1 MARVKGTANAT
12 RKRLRVSGVVQGVGF
27 RPHVYNLARRLG
39 LAGFVLND
47 GAGVVVELEGSA
59 EAVSEFATQLE
70 AAPPPRARIDSIYEE
85 EIPPAGEG
93 SFTIKESVPGEA
105 RTLVSPDLAICG
117 DCLDELLDAADRRY
131 RYPFINCTNCGPRF
145 TIIRGVPYDR
155 PKTTMA
161 SFEMCPACQAEYDDP
176 GNRRFHAQP
185 NACPVCGPAL
195 ALWGADGKLIDTGE
209 PLGEAKQRLFDGSIV
224 AVKGLGG
231 YHLACDATSPEAVER
246 LRARKYREDKPFAV
260 MARDVAVVRRYCEI
274 DDDEL
279 ELLTSEKRPI
289 VLLRKREP
297 FHLPEAVAPRNR
309 YLGVM
314 LPYTPLHHLLF
325 DDDLEILVMTS
336 GNRADEPIAYRD
348 EMVVEHLAGIAD
360 YFLTHDRPVAR
371 RVDDTV
377 TRVVRG
383 RGYPVRRSR
392 GYVPLPLE
400 LGREYKTSVL
410 AVGAEL
416 KNTFCLTKGSRAF
429 VSHHVGDLENV
440 ATLEAFEEGVAHFR
454 EMFDVQPAA
463 VARDL
468 HPDYLAS
475 RYATASGLPEVVVQH
490 HHAHVASV
498 LADAGY
504 YDGKAIGVAF
514 DGAGLGADGAVWGGE
529 FLIADMENYERV
541 AQLKYVPLAGGDAAA
556 REPWRMALSWLHEL
570 YGDDALKRRVP
581 FLENIPAASRELVLE
596 AAARGVNAP
605 PTSSMGRLFDAVAAL
620 AGLRNVVNYEGQA
633 AAELEQS
640 AAADEAGAYSFS
652 YIKGETWMIDAAPVI
667 EGVVAD
673 VRADT
678 APGVIAA
685 RFHNGVAAMVVDV
698 AAALRDDCGL
708 DKVAL
713 GGGCFQNIT
722 LMNKIIPSLE
732 ERGFRVLIHG
742 RVPTNDGGLSLGQ
755 AAVAL
760 ARLEKDNP

>member
-1 MARVKGTANAT
+1 MKPATTTA
-12 RKRLRVSGVVQGVGF
+12 RKRLRVAGVVQGVGF

-47 GAGVVVELEGSA
+47 GAGVVVELEGPPA
-59 EAVSEFATQLE
+59 AIDEFVTQLQ
-70 AAPPPRARIDSIYEE
+70 AAPPPRARLDALAEE
-85 EIPPAGEG
+85 EVTPAGEDA
-93 SFTIKESVPGEA
+93 FVIKESVPGEA
-105 RTLVSPDLAICG
+105 QTLVSPDLATCG
-117 DCLDELLDAADRRY
+117 DCLDELLEPADRRY

-161 SFEMCPACQAEYDDP
+161 SFEMCPACRAEYDDP

-185 NACPVCGPAL
+185 NACGACGPAL
-195 ALWGADGKLIDTGE
+195 VLWDAEGNPLETED
-209 PLGEAKQRLFDGSIV
+209 PLGDAKQLLFDGRVV

-231 YHLACDATSPEAVER
+231 YHLACDATSAEAVEK

-260 MARDVAVVRRYCEI
+260 MARDVAVARRYCEMS
-274 DDDEL
+274 DDEL

-297 FHLPEAVAPRNR
+297 CHLPDAIAPQNR

-325 DDDLEILVMTS
+325 DDDVEILVMTS

-348 EMVVEHLAGIAD
+348 DKVVEHLAGIAD
-360 YFLTHDRPVAR
+360 YYLTHDRAIGR
-371 RVDDTV
+371 RVDDSV
-377 TRVVRG
+377 TRVFRG
-383 RGYPVRRSR
+383 REYAVRRSR

-400 LGREYKTSVL
+400 LGRTYKTSVL

-416 KNTFCLTKGSRAF
+416 KNTFCMTKGSQAF

-440 ATLEAFEEGVAHFR
+440 ATLEAFEEGIAHFR
-454 EMFDVQPAA
+454 EMFDVEPAA

-475 RYATASGLPEVVVQH
+475 RYAVASGLPEVVVQH
-490 HHAHVASV
+490 HHGHVASV

-504 YDGKAIGVAF
+504 YEGKVIGVAF
-514 DGAGLGADGAVWGGE
+514 DGAGLGDDGAVWGGE
-529 FLIADMENYERV
+529 FLVADLAGYER
-541 AQLKYVPLAGGDAAA
+541 AAHLKYVPLPGGDAAA
-556 REPWRMALSWLHEL
+556 REPWRMALAWLREL
-570 YGDDALKRRVP
+570 YGDDALRRPLP
-581 FLENIPAASRELVLE
+581 FLDDIPEGRREMVLE
-596 AAARGVNAP
+596 AAAKGVNAP

-620 AGLRNVVNYEGQA
+620 AGLRNFVNYEGQA
-633 AAELEQS
+633 ALEFEQQV
-640 AAADEAGAYSFS
+640 ACEEDGAYEFS
-652 YIKGETWMIDAAPVI
+652 YDDGKPLVIDAAPVI
-667 EGVVAD
+667 EAVVAD
-673 VRADT
+673 VRAGT
-678 APGVIAA
+678 APGAIAA
-685 RFHNGVAAMVVDV
+685 RFHNAVAAMAADV
-698 AAALRDDCGL
+698 ASRLRDEYGL
-708 DKVAL
+708 SAVAL

-722 LMNKIIPSLE
+722 LLRKLVPTLE
-732 ERGFRVLIHG
+732 GAGFNVLIHE

-755 AAVAL
+755 AAAAL
-760 ARLEKDNP
+760 ARLEQD

>member
-1 MARVKGTANAT
+1 VKPATTTA
-12 RKRLRVSGVVQGVGF
+12 RKRLRVAGVVQGVGF

-47 GAGVVVELEGSA
+47 GAGVVVELEGPPA
-59 EAVSEFATQLE
+59 AIDEFVTQLQ
-70 AAPPPRARIDSIYEE
+70 AAPPPRARLDAVEE
-85 EIPPAGEG
+85 EELAPAGEDT
-93 SFTIKESVPGEA
+93 FVIKESVPGEA
-105 RTLVSPDLAICG
+105 QTLVSPDLATCG
-117 DCLDELLDAADRRY
+117 DCLDELLEPADRRY

-161 SFEMCPACQAEYDDP
+161 SFEMCPACRAEYDDP

-185 NACPVCGPAL
+185 NACGACGPAL
-195 ALWGADGKLIDTGE
+195 VLWDAEGNPLETED
-209 PLGEAKQRLFDGSIV
+209 PLGDAKQLLFEGRVV

-231 YHLACDATSPEAVER
+231 YHLACDATSAEAVEK

-260 MARDVAVVRRYCEI
+260 MARDVAVARRYCEMS
-274 DDDEL
+274 DDEL

-297 FHLPEAVAPRNR
+297 CHLPDAIAPQNR

-325 DDDLEILVMTS
+325 DDDVEILVMTS

-348 EMVVEHLAGIAD
+348 DKVVEHLAGIAD
-360 YFLTHDRPVAR
+360 YYLTHDRAIGR
-371 RVDDTV
+371 RVDDSV
-377 TRVVRG
+377 TRVFRG
-383 RGYPVRRSR
+383 REYAVRRSR

-400 LGREYKTSVL
+400 LGRTYKTSVL

-416 KNTFCLTKGSRAF
+416 KNTFCMTKGSQAF

-440 ATLEAFEEGVAHFR
+440 ATLEAFEEGIAHFR
-454 EMFDVQPAA
+454 EMFDVEPAA

-475 RYATASGLPEVVVQH
+475 RYAVASGLPEVVVQH
-490 HHAHVASV
+490 HHGHVASV

-504 YDGKAIGVAF
+504 YEGKVIGVAF
-514 DGAGLGADGAVWGGE
+514 DGAGLGDDGAVWGGE
-529 FLIADMENYERV
+529 FLVADLAGYER
-541 AQLKYVPLAGGDAAA
+541 AAHLKYVPLPGGDAAA
-556 REPWRMALSWLHEL
+556 REPWRMALAWLREL
-570 YGDDALKRRVP
+570 YGDDALRRPLP
-581 FLENIPAASRELVLE
+581 FLDDIPEGRREMVLE
-596 AAARGVNAP
+596 AAAKGVNAP

-620 AGLRNVVNYEGQA
+620 AGLRNFVNYEGQA
-633 AAELEQS
+633 ALELEQQVACEED
-640 AAADEAGAYSFS
+640 AAYEFS
-652 YIKGETWMIDAAPVI
+652 YDDGKPLVIDAAPVI
-667 EGVVAD
+667 EAVVAD
-673 VRADT
+673 VRAGT
-678 APGVIAA
+678 APGAIAA
-685 RFHNGVAAMVVDV
+685 RFHNAVAAMAADV
-698 AAALRDDCGL
+698 ASRLRDEYGL
-708 DKVAL
+708 SAVAL

-722 LMNKIIPSLE
+722 LLRKLVPTLE
-732 ERGFRVLIHG
+732 GAGFNVLIHE

-755 AAVAL
+755 AAAAL
-760 ARLEKDNP
+760 ARLEQD

>member
-1 MARVKGTANAT
+1 MARVKGTANAA

-47 GAGVVVELEGSA
+47 GAGVVVEVEGPT
-59 EAVSEFATQLE
+59 EAVSEFAARLE
-70 AAPPPRARIDSIYEE
+70 AAPPPRARIDSVQEE
-85 EIPPAGEG
+85 EIAPAGEG
-93 SFTIKESVPGEA
+93 SFNIKESVPGEA
-105 RTLVSPDLAICG
+105 QTLVSPDLATCG
-117 DCLDELLDAADRRY
+117 DCLDELLEPGDRRHG
-131 RYPFINCTNCGPRF
+131 YPFTNCTNCGPRF

-185 NACPVCGPAL
+185 NACAACGPRL
-195 ALWGADGKLIDTGE
+195 ALWGAEGNPLETDD
-209 PLGEAKQRLFDGSIV
+209 PLGYVKQLLFEGRVV

-231 YHLACDATSPEAVER
+231 YHLACDATSADAVET

-260 MARDVAVVRRYCEI
+260 MARDVAVARRYCEI
-274 DDDEL
+274 EGDEL
-279 ELLTSEKRPI
+279 ELLSSEKRPI
-289 VLLRKREP
+289 ILLRKLEP
-297 FHLPEAVAPRNR
+297 CHLPDAIAPRNR

-314 LPYTPLHHLLF
+314 LPYAPLHHLLF

-348 EMVVEHLAGIAD
+348 DKVVEHLAGIAD
-360 YFLTHDRPVAR
+360 YYLTHDRPIGR
-371 RVDDTV
+371 RVDDSV
-377 TRVVRG
+377 TRLFRG
-383 RGYPVRRSR
+383 REYAVRRSR

-400 LGREYKTSVL
+400 LGRAYNTSVL

-416 KNTFCLTKGSRAF
+416 KNTFCLTKGSQAF

-454 EMFDVQPAA
+454 DVFDVTPAA

-468 HPDYLAS
+468 HPDYLSS
-475 RYATASGLPEVVVQH
+475 RYAASTGLPEVVVQH
-490 HHAHVASV
+490 HHGHVASV

-504 YDGKAIGVAF
+504 YKGRVIGVAF
-514 DGAGLGADGAVWGGE
+514 DGAGLGDDGAVWGGE
-529 FLIADMENYERV
+529 FLVADLTGYER
-541 AQLKYVPLAGGDAAA
+541 AAHLRYVPLPGGDAAA
-556 REPWRMALSWLHEL
+556 REPWRMALAWLREL
-570 YGDDALKRRVP
+570 YGDDALRRPLP
-581 FLENIPAASRELVLE
+581 FLADIPESRREMVLE
-596 AAARGVNAP
+596 AAAKGVNAP

-633 AAELEQS
+633 ALELEQI
-640 AAADEAGAYSFS
+640 ATPEEEGAYEFS
-652 YIKGETWMIDAAPVI
+652 YDDGKPLVIDAAPVI
-667 EGVVAD
+667 EAVVSD
-673 VRADT
+673 VRAGV

-685 RFHNGVAAMVVDV
+685 RFHNAVAAMAADV
-698 AAALRDDCGL
+698 ASRLRDEYGL
-708 DKVAL
+708 RSVAL
-713 GGGCFQNIT
+713 GGGCFQNMT
-722 LMNKIIPSLE
+722 LLRKLAPTLE
-732 ERGFRVLIHG
+732 GAGFEVLIHE

-755 AAVAL
+755 AAAAL
-760 ARLEKDNP
+760 ARLEKD

>member
-1 MARVKGTANAT
+1 MKHTAEKV

-27 RPHVYNLARRLG
+27 RPHVYNLASRLG

-47 GAGVVVELEGSA
+47 GAGVVVELEGPPEVIA
-59 EAVSEFATQLE
+59 EFVTQLQ
-70 AAPPPRARIDSIYEE
+70 AAPPPRARLEAVEE
-85 EIPPAGEG
+85 EELAPAGEDA
-93 SFTIKESVPGEA
+93 FVIKESVPGEA
-105 RTLVSPDLAICG
+105 RTLVSPDLATCG
-117 DCLDELLDAADRRY
+117 DCLDELLEPADRRGG
-131 RYPFINCTNCGPRF
+131 YPFINCTNCGPRF

-161 SFEMCPACQAEYDDP
+161 SFTMCPSCQAEYDDP

-185 NACPVCGPAL
+185 NACAACGPAL
-195 ALWGADGKLIDTGE
+195 ALWDADGKPLETDDA
-209 PLGEAKQRLFDGSIV
+209 LGEAKRFLFDGLVV

-231 YHLACDATSPEAVER
+231 YHLACDATSAEAVEK

-260 MARDVAVVRRYCEI
+260 MARDVAVVRRFCEI
-274 DDDEL
+274 EGDEL

-289 VLLRKREP
+289 VLLGKREP
-297 FHLPEAVAPRNR
+297 CHLPEAIASHNR
-309 YLGVM
+309 YLGIM

-348 EMVVEHLAGIAD
+348 DKVVEHLAGIAD
-360 YFLTHDRPVAR
+360 YYLTHDRPVAR
-371 RVDDTV
+371 RVDDSV
-377 TRVVRG
+377 TRVFRG
-383 RGYPVRRSR
+383 REYPVRRSR

-400 LGREYKTSVL
+400 LGRAYETSVL

-416 KNTFCLTKGSRAF
+416 KNTFCLTKGSQAF
-429 VSHHVGDLENV
+429 VSHHIGDLENV

-475 RYATASGLPEVVVQH
+475 RYAAASGLPEVVVQH

-504 YDGKAIGVAF
+504 YEGKVIGVAF
-514 DGAGLGADGAVWGGE
+514 DGAGLGDDGAVWGGE
-529 FLIADMENYERV
+529 FLIADMEGYER
-541 AQLKYVPLAGGDAAA
+541 AGHLKYVPLPGGDAAA
-556 REPWRMALSWLHEL
+556 REPWRMALAWLREV
-570 YGDDALKRRVP
+570 YGDDALHRPLP
-581 FLENIPAASRELVLE
+581 FLDDIPEGRRELVLE
-596 AAARGVNAP
+596 AATKGVNAP

-620 AGLRNVVNYEGQA
+620 AGVRNYVNYEGQA
-633 AAELEQS
+633 AAELEQ
-640 AAADEAGAYSFS
+640 AASPDEEGAYEFL
-652 YIKGETWMIDAAPVI
+652 YEDGKPLVIDAAPVI
-667 EGVVAD
+667 ETVVAD
-673 VRADT
+673 VRAGV

-685 RFHNGVAAMVVDV
+685 RFHRGVAAMVAAV
-698 AAALRDDCGL
+698 ASRLLDECGL
-708 DKVAL
+708 SAVAL

-722 LMNKIIPSLE
+722 LLRELVPTLE
-732 ERGFRVLIHG
+732 GAGFEVLIHE

-755 AAVAL
+755 AAAAL
-760 ARLEKDNP
+760 ARLEKG

>member
-1 MARVKGTANAT
+1 MKHTAERV
-12 RKRLRVSGVVQGVGF
+12 RKRLRVAGVVQGVGF

-47 GAGVVVELEGSA
+47 GAGVVVELEGPA
-59 EAVSEFATQLE
+59 EAVAEFAAQLK
-70 AAPPPRARIDSIYEE
+70 AAPPPRARIDSVQEE
-85 EIPPAGEG
+85 ELTAAGEEA
-93 SFTIKESVPGEA
+93 FVIKESVPGEA
-105 RTLVSPDLAICG
+105 QTLVSPDLATCG
-117 DCLDELLDAADRRY
+117 DCLDELLEPADRRY
-131 RYPFINCTNCGPRF
+131 GYAFINCTNCGPRF

-161 SFEMCPACQAEYDDP
+161 SFAMCPTCQVEYDDP

-185 NACPVCGPAL
+185 NACPDCGPSL
-195 ALWGADGKLIDTGE
+195 ALWDADGKSFATDD
-209 PLGEAKQRLFDGSIV
+209 PLGEAKRFLFDGAVV

-231 YHLACDATSPEAVER
+231 YHLACDATSAEAVEK
-246 LRARKYREDKPFAV
+246 LRSRKYREDKPFAV
-260 MARDVAVVRRYCEI
+260 MARDVAVARRYAEI
-274 DDDEL
+274 GDDEL
-279 ELLTSEKRPI
+279 ELLTSERRPI
-289 VLLRKREP
+289 VLLPKREP
-297 FHLPEAVAPRNR
+297 FHLPEAVAPDNR
-309 YLGVM
+309 YLGLM

-348 EMVVEHLAGIAD
+348 DKAVEHLAGIAD
-360 YFLTHDRPVAR
+360 YFLTHDRPIAR

-377 TRVVRG
+377 TRVFRG
-383 RGYPVRRSR
+383 GEYPVRRSR

-400 LGREYKTSVL
+400 LGRDYKTSVL

-416 KNTFCLTKGSRAF
+416 KNTFCLTKGPQAF
-429 VSHHVGDLENV
+429 VSHHIGDLENV

-454 EMFDVQPAA
+454 EVFDVTPAA

-475 RYATASGLPEVVVQH
+475 RYAMASGLPEVVVQH

-504 YDGKAIGVAF
+504 YDGKVIGVVF
-514 DGAGLGADGAVWGGE
+514 DGAGLGDDGAIWGGE
-529 FLIADMENYERV
+529 VLIADLEGYER
-541 AQLKYVPLAGGDAAA
+541 AAHLKYVPLPGGDAAA
-556 REPWRMALSWLHEL
+556 REPWRMALSWLRDVF
-570 YGDDALKRRVP
+570 GADALRRP
-581 FLENIPAASRELVLE
+581 LRFLDDIPEGRRELVLE

-620 AGLRNVVNYEGQA
+620 AGVRTAVNYEGQA
-633 AAELEQS
+633 AAELEQLVS
-640 AAADEAGAYSFS
+640 PDEEGAYEFS
-652 YIKGETWMIDAAPVI
+652 YEDGEPLVIDAAPVI
-667 EGVVAD
+667 EAVVAD
-673 VRADT
+673 VRAGI
-678 APGVIAA
+678 AAGAIAA
-685 RFHNGVAAMVVDV
+685 RFHRAVAAMVAVV
-698 AAALRDDCGL
+698 ASRLRDESGL
-708 DKVAL
+708 DAVAL

-722 LMNKIIPSLE
+722 LLRELVPTLE
-732 ERGFRVLIHG
+732 GAGLKVFIHE

-760 ARLEKDNP
+760 AHLGKD

>member
-1 MARVKGTANAT
+1 MKRAAENV
-12 RKRLRVSGVVQGVGF
+12 RKRLRVAGVVQGVGF
-27 RPHVYNLARRLG
+27 RPHVYNLARRLE

-47 GAGVVVELEGSA
+47 GAGVVVELEGPG
-59 EAVSEFATQLE
+59 EAVQEFVTQLQ
-70 AAPPPRARIDSIYEE
+70 AAPPPRARIDLIQEE
-85 EIPPAGEG
+85 ELAAAGEEA
-93 SFTIKESVPGEA
+93 FAIRESVPGEA
-105 RTLVSPDLAICG
+105 QTLVSPDLATCG
-117 DCLDELLDAADRRY
+117 DCLDELLEAGDRRY

-155 PKTTMA
+155 PQTTMA

-185 NACPVCGPAL
+185 NACPDCGPRL
-195 ALWGADGKLIDTGE
+195 ELWNAAGAPVETDD
-209 PLGEAKQRLFDGSIV
+209 PLGEAKRLLFDGAVV

-231 YHLACDATSPEAVER
+231 YHLACDATSAEAVEK

-260 MARDVAVVRRYCEI
+260 MARDVAVARRYGEI
-274 DDDEL
+274 GDDEL
-279 ELLTSEKRPI
+279 KLLTSEKRPI

-297 FHLPEAVAPRNR
+297 FHLPEAIAPRNR
-309 YLGVM
+309 YLGLM

-348 EMVVEHLAGIAD
+348 DKVAEHLAGIAD
-360 YFLTHDRPVAR
+360 FFLTHDRPVAR

-377 TRVVRG
+377 TRVFRG
-383 RGYPVRRSR
+383 REYPVRRSR

-400 LGREYKTSVL
+400 LGRDYKTSVL

-416 KNTFCLTKGSRAF
+416 KNTFCLTKGSQAF
-429 VSHHVGDLENV
+429 VSHHIGDLENV

-454 EMFDVQPAA
+454 KMFDVAPAA

-475 RYATASGLPEVVVQH
+475 RYAAASGLPEVVVQH

-504 YDGKAIGVAF
+504 YDGKVIGVAF
-514 DGAGLGADGAVWGGE
+514 DGAGLGDDGAIWGGE
-529 FLIADMENYERV
+529 FLIADMESYER
-541 AQLKYVPLAGGDAAA
+541 AAHLKYVPLPGGDAAA
-556 REPWRMALSWLHEL
+556 REPWRMALSWLRDVF
-570 YGDDALKRRVP
+570 GADALRRP
-581 FLENIPAASRELVLE
+581 LRFLDDIPEGRRGLVLE

-605 PTSSMGRLFDAVAAL
+605 PTSSLGRLFDAVAAL
-620 AGLRNVVNYEGQA
+620 AGVRNAVNYEGQA
-633 AAELEQS
+633 AAELEQLVS
-640 AAADEAGAYSFS
+640 PDEEGAYEFA
-652 YIKGETWMIDAAPVI
+652 YEQGKPLVIDAAPVI
-667 EGVVAD
+667 EAVVAD
-673 VRADT
+673 VRA
-678 APGVIAA
+678 GVAAGAIAA
-685 RFHNGVAAMVVDV
+685 RFHRAVAAMVAAV
-698 AAALRDDCGL
+698 ATRLRDERGL
-708 DKVAL
+708 NAVAL
-713 GGGCFQNIT
+713 GGGCFQNVT
-722 LMNKIIPSLE
+722 LLRELASALE
-732 ERGFRVLIHG
+732 GAGFEVLIHQ

-760 ARLEKDNP
+760 ARLGKD

>member
-1 MARVKGTANAT
+1 MKPATTTA
-12 RKRLRVSGVVQGVGF
+12 RKRLRVAGVVQGVGF

-47 GAGVVVELEGSA
+47 GAGVVVELEGPPA
-59 EAVSEFATQLE
+59 AIDEFVTQLQ
-70 AAPPPRARIDSIYEE
+70 AAPPPRARLDALAEE
-85 EIPPAGEG
+85 EVTPAGEDA
-93 SFTIKESVPGEA
+93 FVIKESVPGEA
-105 RTLVSPDLAICG
+105 QTLVSPDLATCG
-117 DCLDELLDAADRRY
+117 DCLDELLEPADRRY

-161 SFEMCPACQAEYDDP
+161 SFEMCPACRAEYDDP

-185 NACPVCGPAL
+185 NACAACGPRL
-195 ALWGADGKLIDTGE
+195 ALWDAEGNPLDADD
-209 PLGEAKQRLFDGSIV
+209 PLGYVKQLLFEGRVV

-231 YHLACDATSPEAVER
+231 YHLACDATSAEAVEK

-260 MARDVAVVRRYCEI
+260 MARDVAVARRYCEMS
-274 DDDEL
+274 DDEL

-297 FHLPEAVAPRNR
+297 CHLPDAIAPQNR

-325 DDDLEILVMTS
+325 DDDVEILVMTS

-348 EMVVEHLAGIAD
+348 DKVVEHLAGIAD
-360 YFLTHDRPVAR
+360 YYLAHDRAIGR
-371 RVDDTV
+371 RVDDSV
-377 TRVVRG
+377 TRLFRG
-383 RGYPVRRSR
+383 REYAVRRSR

-400 LGREYKTSVL
+400 LGRTYKTSVL

-416 KNTFCLTKGSRAF
+416 KNTFCMTKGSQAF

-440 ATLEAFEEGVAHFR
+440 ATLEAFEEGIAHFR
-454 EMFDVQPAA
+454 EMFDVEPAA

-475 RYATASGLPEVVVQH
+475 RYAVASGLPEVVVQH
-490 HHAHVASV
+490 HHGHVASV

-504 YDGKAIGVAF
+504 YEGKVIGVAF
-514 DGAGLGADGAVWGGE
+514 DGAGLGDDGAVWGGE
-529 FLIADMENYERV
+529 FLVADLAGYER
-541 AQLKYVPLAGGDAAA
+541 AAHLKYVPLPGGDAAA
-556 REPWRMALSWLHEL
+556 REPWRMALAWLREL
-570 YGDDALKRRVP
+570 YGDDALRRPLP
-581 FLENIPAASRELVLE
+581 FLDDIPEGRREMVLE
-596 AAARGVNAP
+596 AAAKGVNAP

-620 AGLRNVVNYEGQA
+620 AGLRIVVNYEGQA
-633 AAELEQS
+633 ALEFEQQV
-640 AAADEAGAYSFS
+640 ACEEDGAYEFS
-652 YIKGETWMIDAAPVI
+652 YDDGKPLVIDAAPVI
-667 EGVVAD
+667 EAVVAD
-673 VRADT
+673 VRAGT
-678 APGVIAA
+678 APGAIAA
-685 RFHNGVAAMVVDV
+685 RFHNAVAAMAADV
-698 AAALRDDCGL
+698 ASRLRDEYGL
-708 DKVAL
+708 SAVAL

-722 LMNKIIPSLE
+722 LLRKLVPTLE
-732 ERGFRVLIHG
+732 GAGFDVLIHE

-755 AAVAL
+755 AAAAL
-760 ARLEKDNP
+760 ARLEQD

>member
-1 MARVKGTANAT
+1 MKPATTTA
-12 RKRLRVSGVVQGVGF
+12 RKRLRVAGVVQGVGF

-47 GAGVVVELEGSA
+47 GAGVVVELEGPPA
-59 EAVSEFATQLE
+59 AIDEFVTQLQ
-70 AAPPPRARIDSIYEE
+70 AAPPPRARLDAVEE
-85 EIPPAGEG
+85 EELAPAGEDT
-93 SFTIKESVPGEA
+93 FVIKESVPGEA
-105 RTLVSPDLAICG
+105 QTLVSPDLATCG
-117 DCLDELLDAADRRY
+117 DCLDELLEPADRRY

-161 SFEMCPACQAEYDDP
+161 SFEMCPACRAEYDDP

-185 NACPVCGPAL
+185 NACGACGPAL
-195 ALWGADGKLIDTGE
+195 VLWDAEGNPLETED
-209 PLGEAKQRLFDGSIV
+209 PLGDAKQLLFDGRVV

-231 YHLACDATSPEAVER
+231 YHLACDATSAEAVEK

-260 MARDVAVVRRYCEI
+260 MARDVAVARRYCEMS
-274 DDDEL
+274 DDEL

-297 FHLPEAVAPRNR
+297 CHLPDAIAPQNR

-325 DDDLEILVMTS
+325 DDDVEILVMTS

-348 EMVVEHLAGIAD
+348 DKVVEHLAGIAD
-360 YFLTHDRPVAR
+360 YYLTHDRAIGR
-371 RVDDTV
+371 RVDDSV
-377 TRVVRG
+377 TRVFRG
-383 RGYPVRRSR
+383 REYAVRRSR

-400 LGREYKTSVL
+400 LGRTYKTSVL

-416 KNTFCLTKGSRAF
+416 KNTFCMTKGSQAF

-440 ATLEAFEEGVAHFR
+440 ATLEAFEEGIAHFR
-454 EMFDVQPAA
+454 EMFDVEPAA

-475 RYATASGLPEVVVQH
+475 RYAVASGLPEVVVQH
-490 HHAHVASV
+490 HHGHVASV

-504 YDGKAIGVAF
+504 YEGKVIGVAF
-514 DGAGLGADGAVWGGE
+514 DGAGLGDDGAVWGGE
-529 FLIADMENYERV
+529 FLVADLAGYER
-541 AQLKYVPLAGGDAAA
+541 AAHLKYVPLPGGDAAA
-556 REPWRMALSWLHEL
+556 REPWRMALAWLREL
-570 YGDDALKRRVP
+570 YGDDALRRPLP
-581 FLENIPAASRELVLE
+581 FLDDIPEGRREMVLE
-596 AAARGVNAP
+596 AAAKGVNAP

-620 AGLRNVVNYEGQA
+620 AGLRNFVNYEGQA
-633 AAELEQS
+633 ALEFEQQV
-640 AAADEAGAYSFS
+640 ACEEDGAYEFS
-652 YIKGETWMIDAAPVI
+652 YDDGKPLVIDAAPVI
-667 EGVVAD
+667 EAVVAD
-673 VRADT
+673 VRAGT
-678 APGVIAA
+678 APGAIAA
-685 RFHNGVAAMVVDV
+685 RFHNAVAAMAADV
-698 AAALRDDCGL
+698 ASRLRDEYGL
-708 DKVAL
+708 SAVAL

-722 LMNKIIPSLE
+722 LLRKLVPTLE
-732 ERGFRVLIHG
+732 GAGFDVLIHE

-755 AAVAL
+755 AAAAL
-760 ARLEKDNP
+760 ARLEKD